1 MPDRALGAARATIA
15 ACAWL
20 VPGDRRAAW
29 RQQWEADLAC
39 QAAFLRARGGDEPAI
54 RRDLLRRS
62 AGAVRHALWFRTR
75 QWRTLMI
82 FQDLRHALRS
92 LVQRPGFTA
101 AIVLTLGLAIG
112 ANATIFSW
120 IDAVVLNPLPGVP
133 RSSELVVVR
142 FATPT
147 RPNLSFSYPNY
158 RDVRDSRPEGLTGI
172 AVYDQMPLS
181 MRIEGAPERV
191 WADIVSANIFEV
203 LEVNAAL
210 GRTLLASDDAA
221 AGQSFVTV
229 ISDRLWR
236 TRFNSDPEVV
246 GRTVGLNGHPFTIV
260 GVTPP
265 AFRGVMSG
273 FSMDLWV
280 PVTMHPVL
288 TGDNRLEARG
298 SGWMRGIARKL
309 PGEAGEPA
317 DAALRVVASRLA
329 ADHPVNEGRT
339 LRADPL
345 SEEGVSSVLGPVLGI
360 VMAVV
365 GLVLLIACANVSGLL
380 LARAVSRRHEVAI
393 RTALGASRLRLVR
406 QMFLESFLLA
416 SMGGAAGVAVAVWT
430 SGGLDALLPPLP
442 YPVLIGADLNARVLL
457 FSGGVVVFATIVF
470 GLAPALS
477 GSRAP
482 LQSTLRASRAGT
494 TTPGRARL
502 RRMLVV
508 SQVALAMVLL
518 ICAGLFVRTLNNAYQ
533 VDPGFSERNAVLAS
547 FDLNSLGYTEEKGVA
562 FYDELLARAGALP
575 GVESATL
582 STIVPLTIGGGSDT
596 APVIDGYTP
605 VENEDVTVYYGMVAP
620 RYFETMGIDIV
631 AGRPIDERDRDG
643 RAQAVVINETMAR
656 RYWQGR
662 NPVGGRLR
670 TGREWSTVVG
680 VARDG
685 KYGSLSE
692 APRAVMYMP
701 IAQFFRPDPVLIV
714 ATRADAA
721 AVMGTVRETVTA
733 LAPDLA
739 VYDVR
744 TLEEHLRMSVAIP
757 RMAALLLGIFGGVAL
772 TLAGIGLY
780 GLVAFVV
787 GQRTQE
793 IGVRM
798 ALGADRRDIL
808 RNVMGQ
814 GARLALIGLVAGGVL
829 AALATPLMSSLLVDV
844 SPTDVWTF
852 GATAAVLLTVALV
865 AAWIPAR
872 RAANLDPVRALRAD

>member
-1 MPDRALGAARATIA
+1 MPDRALRAARAAIA

-29 RQQWEADLAC
+29 RQQWEGDLAG
-39 QAAFLRARGGDEPAI
+39 QAAFLRARGGEEAAI

-62 AGAVRHALWFRTR
+62 TGALRHALWFRTR

-82 FQDLRHALRS
+82 LQDLRHAFRS

-147 RPNLSFSYPNY
+147 RANLSFSYPNY

-181 MRIEGAPERV
+181 MRIDGAPERV

-210 GRTLLASDDAA
+210 GRTLLPSDDA

-236 TRFNSDPEVV
+236 TRFDSDPEVV
-246 GRTVGLNGHPFTIV
+246 GRTVGLNGHRFTIV

-265 AFRGVMSG
+265 TFRGVMSG

-309 PGEAGEPA
+309 PGEAGEQA
-317 DAALRVVASRLA
+317 DASLRVVASRLA
-329 ADHPVNEGRT
+329 AEHPVNEGRT

-345 SEEGVSSVLGPVLGI
+345 SEEGVSSVLGPVLGV

-393 RTALGASRLRLVR
+393 RTALGASRFRLAR
-406 QMFLESFLLA
+406 QMFLESFVLA
-416 SMGGAAGVAVAVWT
+416 LMGGIAGVAVAIWT

-442 YPVLIGADLNARVLL
+442 YPVLIGADLNPRVLL
-457 FSGGVVVFATIVF
+457 FSGGVVIFATIVF

-477 GSRAP
+477 GSRTQ
-482 LQSTLRASRAGT
+482 LQSTLRSSRSGT
-494 TTPGRARL
+494 TTLGRARL
-502 RRMLVV
+502 RRVLVV

-518 ICAGLFVRTLNNAYQ
+518 ICAGLFVRTLGNAYR
-533 VDPGFSERNAVLAS
+533 VDPGFSQRNAVLAS
-547 FDLNSLGYTEEKGVA
+547 FDLNSLGYTEEKGIA
-562 FYDELLARAGALP
+562 FYDELLGRVGALP

-582 STIVPLTIGGGSDT
+582 STLVPLTIGGGSDT
-596 APVIDGYTP
+596 SPIIDGYTP
-605 VENEDVTVYYGMVAP
+605 GENEEVTVYYGMVAP

-656 RYWQGR
+656 RYWPGR
-662 NPVGGRLR
+662 DAVGGRLR

-685 KYGSLSE
+685 KYGSLAE
-692 APRAVMYMP
+692 PPRSVMYMP
-701 IAQFFRPDPVLIV
+701 IAQAFRPDPVLLV

-721 AVMGTVRETVTA
+721 VVMGTVRETVTA

-814 GARLALIGLVAGGVL
+814 GARLAAAGLVVGGVL